1 MGSRHPVAERDDSGY
16 KRNKKNNYRAKL
28 GFDIKIP
35 YVDGLKFNALF
46 SYVRGANHSKS
57 FLTPYS
63 LYLLGDD
70 GMLPMNAF
78 LVKPLFRKKC
88 TLEII

>member
-1 MGSRHPVAERDDSGY
+1 MIADIK

-63 LYLLGDD
+63 LYLLG
-70 GMLPMNAF
+70 
-78 LVKPLFRKKC
+78 RRR
-88 TLEII
+88 

>member
-1 MGSRHPVAERDDSGY
+1 M
-16 KRNKKNNYRAKL
+16 
-28 GFDIKIP
+28 
-35 YVDGLKFNALF
+35 DGLKFNALF

-70 GMLPMNAF
+70 GSVANERIFGKTSLSEEMYIGHNMTSTLTLTYN
-78 LVKPLFRKKC
+78 KK
-88 TLEII
+88 